1 MASQHSSNTEGEDAQ
16 EAMIMPD
23 SNEMTYD
30 PDQESARLPAPPYDL
45 NNFPF
50 TFEQACDTSR
60 SMHIE
65 PDSDPSKSP
74 SYEWDGESITS
85 SVTAYREENGRTY
98 HAYSDGSY
106 HYPNDTLELERLDWQ
121 YICLKRLFNGKNYFA
136 PWSQERPPKRVL
148 DLATGTGMWAI
159 EMAEEFES
167 ATVIGTDLSPIQPEY
182 VPPNVHFYIHDAFGR
197 CVRATYDAMSSL
209 IYNYWFTQ
217 MSGGGQ
223 ILLTI
228 SMIRMALGAWEDF
241 EIDVARKAYDH
252 LEPGGWFE
260 AQELLPTLGCDD
272 GSMPDDWAPNLLFND
287 LEDCAR
293 RERRPLD
300 IAKTY
305 KQGLINAGFV
315 DVSEQVYKIPING
328 WAKSKNWKTLGDL
341 WNVNCLDAIQGV
353 AMALLHRARGLKR
366 HQIEVDIDFYFPVS
380 LGCDVGLVLTTPQI
394 HLMETRRGLSDK
406 SVHAYQS
413 CYVVLGRKPLPHEII
428 STPSEPH

>member
-1 MASQHSSNTEGEDAQ
+1 MSSPQSSIRQGEDVL
-16 EAMIMPD
+16 ETLETTESG
-23 SNEMTYD
+23 SNERTYD
-30 PDQESARLPAPPYDL
+30 SDQEPAQLPAGRRFDL

-50 TFEQACDTSR
+50 TFEHARDASR
-60 SMHIE
+60 SINIE

-106 HYPNDTLELERLDWQ
+106 HYPNDSLELERLDWQ

-136 PWSQERPPKRVL
+136 PWSQEQAPKRIL

-159 EMAEEFES
+159 EMAEEFELS
-167 ATVIGTDLSPIQPEY
+167 MVVGTDLSPIQPEF
-182 VPPNVHFYIHDAFGR
+182 VPPNAHFYVHDARLDEWWWPDPFD
-197 CVRATYDAMSSL
+197 Y
-209 IYNYWFTQ
+209 IH
-217 MSGGGQ
+217 
-223 ILLTI
+223 
-228 SMIRMALGAWEDF
+228 IRMTLGAWEDF
-241 EIDVARKAYDH
+241 ETDVARKAFDH

-272 GSMPDDWAPNLLFND
+272 DSMPDDWAPNLLFND

-293 RERRPLD
+293 REHRPLD
-300 IAKTY
+300 VAKTY
-305 KQGLINAGFV
+305 KQGLVNAGFV
-315 DVSEQVYKIPING
+315 DVTEQVYKIPING
-328 WAKSKNWKTLGDL
+328 WARSKNWKTLGDL

-366 HQIEVDIDFYFPVS
+366 HQIE
-380 LGCDVGLVLTTPQI
+380 I
-394 HLMETRRGLSDK
+394 HLMDTRRALSDK

-413 CYVVLGRKPLPHEII
+413 CYVVLGRKPRPQEAVV
-428 STPSEPH
+428 TTSEHQ

>member
-1 MASQHSSNTEGEDAQ
+1 MLDPDEMAY
-16 EAMIMPD
+16 
-23 SNEMTYD
+23 YD
-30 PDQESARLPAPPYDL
+30 HRDQDQESAELPAAPAAAPPFDL

-50 TFEQACDTSR
+50 TFERPCDTSR
-60 SMHIE
+60 SINIE

-74 SYEWDGESITS
+74 SYDWDAESITS

-106 HYPNDTLELERLDWQ
+106 HYPNDSVELERLDWQ
-121 YICLKRLFNGKNYFA
+121 YICLKRLFNDKNYFA

-159 EMAEEFES
+159 EMAEEFEES
-167 ATVIGTDLSPIQPEY
+167 TVIGTDLSPIQPEY
-182 VPPNVHFYIHDAFGR
+182 VPPNVHFYIHDARLDDWWWPDPFDYIHV
-197 CVRATYDAMSSL
+197 CENSPQSSKVNQYDQSSYHQFVDQAIQYL
-209 IYNYWFTQ
+209 REHHQN
-217 MSGGGQ
+217 S
-223 ILLTI
+223 
-228 SMIRMALGAWEDF
+228 RAWEDF
-241 EIDVARKAYDH
+241 ETDVAQKAYTH

-260 AQELLPTLGCDD
+260 AQELMPTLGCDD
-272 GSMPDDWAPNLLFND
+272 GSMPADYAPNLLFND

-293 RERRPLD
+293 KERRPMD

-328 WAKSKNWKTLGDL
+328 WARSKNWKTLGDL

-366 HQIEVDIDFYFPVS
+366 HQIE
-380 LGCDVGLVLTTPQI
+380 I

-413 CYVVLGRKPLPHEII
+413 CYVVLGRKPLPDEVVSIP
-428 STPSEPH
+428 SSSSEPPLAE

>member
-1 MASQHSSNTEGEDAQ
+1 MSSPQSSIGQGEDTQ
-16 EAMIMPD
+16 EISEITQDGSDEKAYD
-23 SNEMTYD
+23 SDEA
-30 PDQESARLPAPPYDL
+30 ESPVGPPYDL

-50 TFEQACDTSR
+50 TFEHASH
-60 SMHIE
+60 SINIE
-65 PDSDPSKSP
+65 PDSDPSKYS
-74 SYEWDGESITS
+74 SYKWDGESITS

-106 HYPNDTLELERLDWQ
+106 HYPNDSLELERLDWQ

-136 PWSQERPPKRVL
+136 PWSQERPPKRIL

-167 ATVIGTDLSPIQPEY
+167 SMVVGTDLSPIQPEF
-182 VPPNVHFYIHDAFGR
+182 VPPNVQFYIHDATWNLAR
-197 CVRATYDAMSSL
+197 KL
-209 IYNYWFTQ
+209 ITVDQMFVSVLFFANVLEFSRDW

-223 ILLTI
+223 THSII
-228 SMIRMALGAWEDF
+228 YMIRMALGAWEDF
-241 EIDVARKAYDH
+241 EVDVAQKAFDH

-272 GSMPDDWAPNLLFND
+272 DSMPDDWPPNLLFND
-287 LEDCAR
+287 LEDCAK
-293 RERRPLD
+293 REHRPLD

-315 DVSEQVYKIPING
+315 DVTEQVYKIPISG

-366 HQIEVDIDFYFPVS
+366 HQIE
-380 LGCDVGLVLTTPQI
+380 I
-394 HLMETRRGLSDK
+394 HLMDTRRALSDK
-406 SVHAYQS
+406 SVHAYQR
-413 CYVVLGRKPLPHEII
+413 CYVVLGRKPRLHEAVATTSI
-428 STPSEPH
+428 HQ